1 MKKIYRNNEKKQVRE
16 EALRQFRE
24 TRSRLENDHPELLA
38 GLRDRIV
45 EAKGAMPKEQDR
57 VTIDRKKN
65 VETVLRFLEINPSF
79 AEGNFKGLL
88 SGKYH

>member
-1 MKKIYRNNEKKQVRE
+1 MINIYRNDKNKKVRE

-24 TRSRLENDHPELLA
+24 TRRRLENDHPELLA
-38 GLRDRIV
+38 GIRGKIIDSEPSV
-45 EAKGAMPKEQDR
+45 SDK

-65 VETVLRFLEINPSF
+65 VETVLRFLEINPGF